1 MHQYGQ
7 SKEQQMRL
15 IPFVCGFAALA
26 LAPAAAAVTLAPVSF
41 SPQFE
46 EALQEDLGAREGN
59 VLRED
64 VEGAV
69 TRALAER
76 GVQVGGG
83 GGTIE
88 IVIVDAD
95 PNRPTM
101 EQLADQPG
109 LDSIRSI
116 SIGGAELHAVLRGAN
131 GEVVT
136 EVDHRGY
143 DHTIEDASMRGST
156 TWSRARQAIRRFAN
170 DVADAYVAH
179 AGR

>member
-1 MHQYGQ
+1 
-7 SKEQQMRL
+7 MRL
-15 IPFVCGFAALA
+15 IPVICGLAALA
-26 LAPAAAAVTLAPVSF
+26 LAPTAAAVTLAPISF

-46 EALQEDLGAREGN
+46 EALQEDLGAREGD

-64 VEGAV
+64 IEGAV
-69 TRALAER
+69 SRALAAR
-76 GVQVGGG
+76 GVNVGSS

-88 IVIVDAD
+88 IVLVDAD

-101 EQLADQPG
+101 EQLASQPG

-131 GEVVT
+131 GEVIT

-143 DHTIEDASMRGST
+143 DYSIEDASTRAAN

-170 DVADAYVAH
+170 EVADAYVAH
-179 AGR
+179 SGQ